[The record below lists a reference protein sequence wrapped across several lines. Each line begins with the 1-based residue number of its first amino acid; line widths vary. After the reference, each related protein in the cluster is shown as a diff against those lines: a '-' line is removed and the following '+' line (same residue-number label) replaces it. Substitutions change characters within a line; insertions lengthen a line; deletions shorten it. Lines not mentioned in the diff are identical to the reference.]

1 MNAAEEAAVRNE
13 PKVMESLL
21 LSVGHHWS
29 RRETIDQQVEL
40 LSRHFRQDEMLS
52 ALKDL
57 RELVDL
63 PPPVNRQPSAAR
75 TATKAQAE
83 DVVNIFKLLGNQDK
97 IPRFL
102 VQSDDLPRVL
112 PLLGALSV
120 GDERGVAARL
130 EALELAQKQSMSD
143 MKKMLENV
151 TRGVAQRAAVPE
163 IIVNNQS

>member
-1 MNAAEEAAVRNE
+1 M
-13 PKVMESLL
+13 
-21 LSVGHHWS
+21 
-29 RRETIDQQVEL
+29 
-40 LSRHFRQDEMLS
+40 
-52 ALKDL
+52 
-57 RELVDL
+57 
-63 PPPVNRQPSAAR
+63 
-75 TATKAQAE
+75 
-83 DVVNIFKLLGNQDK
+83 
-97 IPRFL
+97 
-102 VQSDDLPRVL
+102 QSDDLPRVL